1 MNTTTR
7 WALKDSPY
15 KVRFKK
21 QGEKIHPEIKMYSDL
36 SDESMQKCAQIKAVV
51 HSVLPK
57 AKVYLF
63 GSRINGR
70 WTDESDYDIIVL
82 WMATPQEREL
92 LQSYNFGFEVD
103 FCFSHSY
110 NTSNYVEI

>member
-1 MNTTTR
+1 MDTTTR
-7 WALKDSPY
+7 WALNDSPY
-15 KVRFKK
+15 KVQLKK
-21 QGEKIHPEIKMYSDL
+21 IGEKIHPEVKYWFELPPVDVARCLMIK
-36 SDESMQKCAQIKAVV
+36 QVV
-51 HSVLPK
+51 KQLLPN
-57 AKVYLF
+57 AKLYLF

-70 WTDESDYDIIVL
+70 WTDESDYDIVVL